1 MKDLLKTFIE
11 SKIAG
16 YWHIEMFIAVP
27 WLIWFSFKVQQGIEL
42 LKIIANG

>member
-1 MKDLLKTFIE
+1 MKDLLKTFMN
-11 SKIAG
+11 SKVAS

-27 WLIWFSFKVQQGIEL
+27 WLVWFSWKVYEGIEL